1 MAYSIRY
8 EQALA
13 FAAWLHEKQIRK
25 GSGVPYIS
33 HLLAVSGLVI
43 ENGGSEDEAIAA
55 LLHDAIEDQSQRF
68 GGADNLRTILHD
80 RFGEIVLRIVE
91 GCTDADTAPKPPWRA
106 RKEAYIAR
114 LAHVDNSVLL
124 VSACDKLHNARTLLT
139 DLREWGDDL
148 WVRFNGGKEGSLW
161 YYRSMV
167 ETLRSA
173 GAPFRIVNEL
183 DEIVQEIERTAT

>member
-1 MAYSIRY
+1 MAYSIQY

-13 FAAWLHEKQIRK
+13 FAAWLHEKQTRK

-68 GGADNLRTILHD
+68 GGADNLRTILYD
-80 RFGEIVLRIVE
+80 RFGEIVLGIVE
-91 GCTDADTAPKPPWRA
+91 GCTDADTTPKPPWRA

-114 LAHVDNSVLL
+114 LVNVDNSVLL

-139 DLREWGDDL
+139 DLRERGDDL
-148 WVRFNGGKEGSLW
+148 WVRFNAGKEGTLW

-173 GAPFRIVNEL
+173 DAPFRIVNEL